1 MSVNESVLK
10 ENKIKFVCIGNLYET
25 ALEVKDDV
33 EVQVGKKEEGKTV
46 KCKQIKG
53 KVAVDTGSGVVTFF
67 VKFDEDGNNK
77 WQWPIG
83 QAMLNWNPKIE
94 GDSSQPVT
102 RVMLE
107 GSLNYYDGYIKNTN
121 KPELKKFY
129 RVERATTNIPDNA
142 PDGFSFEGN
151 FFIAGA
157 SVNEDTGI
165 GNIKAY
171 YSNYRGEIFP
181 VECIVDAEDASI
193 VFEGDNE
200 FEAIEAGQTRQL
212 TISYYRTIDTNNIV
226 EEVETKKF
234 GGKRKSTPNVPT
246 HNRFKEEY
254 VLTSASSFP
263 VEEPEEEF
271 DDDGNPVDVDTVWYN
286 PIAVKKAIKVRMQ
299 KLEEMEKN
307 PPKQTAKPTSVKA
320 AKQAQKD
327 RMKAG
332 MKTGGV
338 APFDDMEDDED
349 IF

>member
-1 MSVNESVLK
+1 
-10 ENKIKFVCIGNLYET
+10 
-25 ALEVKDDV
+25 
-33 EVQVGKKEEGKTV
+33 
-46 KCKQIKG
+46 
-53 KVAVDTGSGVVTFF
+53 
-67 VKFDEDGNNK
+67 
-77 WQWPIG
+77 
-83 QAMLNWNPKIE
+83 
-94 GDSSQPVT
+94 
-102 RVMLE
+102 
-107 GSLNYYDGYIKNTN
+107 
-121 KPELKKFY
+121 
-129 RVERATTNIPDNA
+129 
-142 PDGFSFEGN
+142 
-151 FFIAGA
+151 
-157 SVNEDTGI
+157 
-165 GNIKAY
+165 
-171 YSNYRGEIFP
+171 
-181 VECIVDAEDASI
+181 
-193 VFEGDNE
+193 
-200 FEAIEAGQTRQL
+200 EAGQTRQL

-271 DDDGNPVDVDTVWYN
+271 DDDGNPVDVDTVWYK

-307 PPKQTAKPTSVKA
+307 PSKQTAKPTSIKA

-338 APFDDMEDDED
+338 APFDDIDSDDD